1 VAEESSPDAEEVEVL
16 VAALAPLRPG
26 DVAQTSIAIWKPDAL
41 AAIREQ
47 VVEVQARFVDE
58 PTEAVAQ
65 IRALVSEAVH
75 TLADA
80 LLSEQLS
87 SIDPHQHTDTPDT
100 ESLRVALR
108 RYREFLDRLLN
119 L

>member
-1 VAEESSPDAEEVEVL
+1 M
-16 VAALAPLRPG
+16 
-26 DVAQTSIAIWKPDAL
+26 AQTSIAIWKPDAL